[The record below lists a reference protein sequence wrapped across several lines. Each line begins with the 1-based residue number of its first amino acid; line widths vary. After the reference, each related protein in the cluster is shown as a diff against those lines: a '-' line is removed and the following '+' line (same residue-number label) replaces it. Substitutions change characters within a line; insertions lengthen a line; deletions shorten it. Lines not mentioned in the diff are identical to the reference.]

1 MTKEERLNIIQ
12 EVISN
17 IKDDATREMYQRLP
31 KRIVYPVKWDA
42 VKVVSNEQN
51 CYPTRVDGL
60 KQVH

>member
-31 KRIVYPVKWDA
+31 KRIMYPIKWDT
-42 VKVVSNEQN
+42 VKVVSDE
-51 CYPTRVDGL
+51 
-60 KQVH
+60 

>member
-31 KRIVYPVKWDA
+31 KRIMCPVKWDT
-42 VKVVSNEQN
+42 VKVISNE
-51 CYPTRVDGL
+51 
-60 KQVH
+60 